1 MIVTNYFL
9 SLNKLLFNDFFVM
22 IIFYLKIVN
31 TMTNNYFWSLNKLLF
46 NDFLVVKGSAKTIMV
61 IHYAMTIFFFFK
73 AATMNNIHNI
83 LNEGQIF

>member
-61 IHYAMTIFFFFK
+61 IHYAMTILFFF
-73 AATMNNIHNI
+73 
-83 LNEGQIF
+83 